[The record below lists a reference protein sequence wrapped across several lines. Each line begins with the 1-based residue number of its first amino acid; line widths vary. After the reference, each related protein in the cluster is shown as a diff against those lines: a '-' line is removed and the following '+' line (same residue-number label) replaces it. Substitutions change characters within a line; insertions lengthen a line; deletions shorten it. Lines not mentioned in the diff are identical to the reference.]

1 MNHND
6 QGMGLSV
13 AVYAAVMLGALALF
27 VLPVLWLSSGTVY
40 ENPGAKAAALPG
52 GPAYA
57 SHRAQFPLAVL
68 KKQQIVDQTALN
80 ELNAKSPQKAPTPH
94 RAARTAHRSYAQ
106 ASEDDGQRP
115 TRKSFFPWF

>member
-13 AVYAAVMLGALALF
+13 AVYAIAMIGGLALF
-27 VLPVLWLSSGTVY
+27 VLPVLWATGATVY
-40 ENPGAKAAALPG
+40 ENPGVKAAGLPG

-57 SHRAQFPLAVL
+57 GHRSQFPLAML
-68 KKQQIVDQTALN
+68 KRQPIVDQTALN
-80 ELNAKSPQKAPTPH
+80 ELNTKATPKTPTTH
-94 RAARTAHRSYAQ
+94 RVARVAHRSYAQ

-115 TRKSFFPWF
+115 VRRSFFPWF